1 MNSTE
6 LERIL
11 EAAVI
16 TCDRPITLK
25 ELRSMFTGRVSY
37 DRITAALKALQ
48 DKWSGPDKGVVLV
61 EVASGWRFQS
71 SPDVQPY
78 LDRLNPE
85 KPNDLG
91 RAALEILAIIAYRQ
105 PVTRSDIE
113 EIRGVAVRPQSLSA
127 LEAREWVEVI
137 GTKPTIGRPQIY
149 ATTKKFLD
157 DLGIASLSELP
168 ELQDPDPIPAPGSLV
183 PNPVDGSDVDSGEL
197 ARFLEQRLSD
207 QPPPGSTPST

>member
-1 MNSTE
+1 
-6 LERIL
+6 
-11 EAAVI
+11 
-16 TCDRPITLK
+16 
-25 ELRSMFTGRVSY
+25 MFTGRVSY
-37 DRITAALKALQ
+37 DRITAALKSLQ
-48 DKWSGPDKGVVLV
+48 EKWRSPDKGVVLV

-78 LDRLNPE
+78 LARLNPE
-85 KPNDLG
+85 KPNELG

-157 DLGIASLSELP
+157 DLGLASLSELP
-168 ELQDPDPIPAPGSLV
+168 ELQVPEPIPASGSPGPSSY
-183 PNPVDGSDVDSGEL
+183 DGSDMDPGDL
-197 ARFLEQRLSD
+197 ARFLELRLAD
-207 QPPPGSTPST
+207 QPPADLPPSP

>member
-1 MNSTE
+1 MNSAE

-16 TCDRPITLK
+16 TSDRPITLK

-37 DRITAALKALQ
+37 DRITASLKSLQ
-48 DKWSGPDKGVVLV
+48 QKWRTPERGVVLV

-105 PVTRSDIE
+105 PVTRSEIE

-157 DLGIASLSELP
+157 DLGFASLAELP
-168 ELQDPDPIPAPGSLV
+168 ELQFPDPIPVSATPD
-183 PNPVDGSDVDSGEL
+183 PHVDEASNIDSGDL
-197 ARFLEQRLSD
+197 ARFLELRLSD
-207 QPPPGSTPST
+207 PPASPTT

>member
-1 MNSTE
+1 MNSAE

-16 TCDRPITLK
+16 TSDRPITLK

-37 DRITAALKALQ
+37 DRITASLKSLQ
-48 DKWSGPDKGVVLV
+48 QKWRTPERGVVLV

-105 PVTRSDIE
+105 PVTRSEIE

-157 DLGIASLSELP
+157 DLGFASLAELP
-168 ELQDPDPIPAPGSLV
+168 ELQLPDPIPVSATPD
-183 PNPVDGSDVDSGEL
+183 PHVDEASNIDSGDL
-197 ARFLEQRLSD
+197 ARFLELRPSD
-207 QPPPGSTPST
+207 PPASPTT

>member
-1 MNSTE
+1 MNSAE

-16 TCDRPITLK
+16 TSDRPITLK

-37 DRITAALKALQ
+37 DRITASLKSLQ
-48 DKWSGPDKGVVLV
+48 QKWRTPERGVVLV

-105 PVTRSDIE
+105 PVTRSEIE

-157 DLGIASLSELP
+157 DLGFASLAELP
-168 ELQDPDPIPAPGSLV
+168 ELQLPDPIPVSATPD
-183 PNPVDGSDVDSGEL
+183 PHVDEASSIDSGDL
-197 ARFLEQRLSD
+197 ARFLELRLSD
-207 QPPPGSTPST
+207 PPASPTT

>member
-1 MNSTE
+1 MNSAE

-16 TCDRPITLK
+16 TSDRPITLK

-37 DRITAALKALQ
+37 DRITASLKSLQ
-48 DKWSGPDKGVVLV
+48 QKWRTPERGVVLV

-105 PVTRSDIE
+105 PVTHSEIE

-157 DLGIASLSELP
+157 DLGFASLAELP
-168 ELQDPDPIPAPGSLV
+168 ELQLPDPIPVSATPD
-183 PNPVDGSDVDSGEL
+183 PHVDEASNIDSGDL
-197 ARFLEQRLSD
+197 ARFLELRLSD
-207 QPPPGSTPST
+207 PPASPTT

>member
-1 MNSTE
+1 MNSAE

-16 TCDRPITLK
+16 TSDRPITLK

-37 DRITAALKALQ
+37 DRITASLKSLQ
-48 DKWSGPDKGVVLV
+48 QKWRTPEGGVVLV

-105 PVTRSDIE
+105 PVTRSEIE

-157 DLGIASLSELP
+157 DLGFASLAELP
-168 ELQDPDPIPAPGSLV
+168 ELQLPDPIPVSATPD
-183 PNPVDGSDVDSGEL
+183 PHVDEASNIDSGDL
-197 ARFLEQRLSD
+197 ARFLELRLSD
-207 QPPPGSTPST
+207 PPASPTT

>member
-1 MNSTE
+1 MNSAE

-16 TCDRPITLK
+16 TSDRPITLK

-37 DRITAALKALQ
+37 DRITASLKSLQ
-48 DKWSGPDKGVVLV
+48 QKWRTPERGVVLV

-91 RAALEILAIIAYRQ
+91 RAALEILATIAYRQ
-105 PVTRSDIE
+105 PVTRSEIE

-157 DLGIASLSELP
+157 DLGFASLAELP
-168 ELQDPDPIPAPGSLV
+168 ELQLPDPIPVSATPD
-183 PNPVDGSDVDSGEL
+183 PHVDEASNIDSGDL
-197 ARFLEQRLSD
+197 ARFLELLLSD
-207 QPPPGSTPST
+207 PPASPTT

>member
-1 MNSTE
+1 MNSAE

-16 TCDRPITLK
+16 TSDRPITLK

-37 DRITAALKALQ
+37 DRITASHKSLQ
-48 DKWSGPDKGVVLV
+48 QKWRTPERGVVLV

-105 PVTRSDIE
+105 PVTRSEIE

-157 DLGIASLSELP
+157 DLGFASLAELP
-168 ELQDPDPIPAPGSLV
+168 ELQLPDPIPVSATPD
-183 PNPVDGSDVDSGEL
+183 PHVDEASNIDSGDL
-197 ARFLEQRLSD
+197 ARFLELRLSD
-207 QPPPGSTPST
+207 PPASPTT

>member
-1 MNSTE
+1 MNSAE

-16 TCDRPITLK
+16 TSDRPITLK

-37 DRITAALKALQ
+37 DRITASLKSLQ
-48 DKWSGPDKGVVLV
+48 QKWRTPERGVVLV

-105 PVTRSDIE
+105 PVTRSEIE

-157 DLGIASLSELP
+157 DLGFASLAELP
-168 ELQDPDPIPAPGSLV
+168 ELQLPDPIPVSATPD
-183 PNPVDGSDVDSGEL
+183 PHVDEASNIDSGDL
-197 ARFLEQRLSD
+197 ARFLELRLSD
-207 QPPPGSTPST
+207 PPASPTT

>member
-1 MNSTE
+1 MNSAE

-16 TCDRPITLK
+16 TSDRPITLK

-37 DRITAALKALQ
+37 DRITASLKSLQ
-48 DKWSGPDKGVVLV
+48 QKWRTPERGVVLV

-105 PVTRSDIE
+105 PVTRSEIE

-149 ATTKKFLD
+149 ATTKKYLD
-157 DLGIASLSELP
+157 DLGFASLAELP
-168 ELQDPDPIPAPGSLV
+168 ELQLPDPIPVSATPD
-183 PNPVDGSDVDSGEL
+183 PHVDEASNIDSGDL
-197 ARFLEQRLSD
+197 ARFLELRLSD
-207 QPPPGSTPST
+207 PPASPTT